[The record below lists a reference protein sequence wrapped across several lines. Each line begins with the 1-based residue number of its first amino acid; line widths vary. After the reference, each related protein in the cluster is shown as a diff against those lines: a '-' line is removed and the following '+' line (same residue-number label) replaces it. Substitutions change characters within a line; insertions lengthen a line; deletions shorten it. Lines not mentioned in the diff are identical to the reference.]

1 MTPGRLLFLL
11 LALPGILLGGCVDVD
26 TLIQVRTD
34 GSGTVTQK
42 VMVSE
47 RLVAP
52 LRALT
57 EGLGGGEVEGRSL
70 VMPDEADMA
79 ARAEAMGPGV
89 RLLDVQAR
97 RRDDAEGYVARYAF
111 DDVRAL
117 RINQNPGNLA
127 PTAGAGAQRLGGA
140 EHITFDFSPGPPAE
154 LTVVFPER
162 GGREAE
168 PRPPR
173 GRPDGPGPD
182 DLRAQ
187 FGNLFKGLR
196 VAMAVQV
203 EGTVLETDA
212 THREGSRVTLMAI
225 DFEELLAAPEYL
237 DELAERRPRS
247 LEEAKELLRD
257 FPGIKL
263 ELAPVIRIRFVDYG
277 LRAI

>member
-1 MTPGRLLFLL
+1 MALKSVL
-11 LALPGILLGGCVDVD
+11 LALGVLLLGGCVDVD

-57 EGLGGGEVEGRSL
+57 EGLGGDGKRRSL
-70 VMPDEADMA
+70 VMPDEEDMA

-89 RLLDVQAR
+89 RLVDMQER

-127 PTAGAGAQRLGGA
+127 PGAGAGTRRLSGA

-154 LTVVFPER
+154 LTVMFPDR
-162 GGREAE
+162 GGREVE
-168 PRPPR
+168 PRPPED
-173 GRPDGPGPD
+173 RPGGPGPEA
-182 DLRAQ
+182 LRAEL
-187 FGNLFKGLR
+187 GELFKGLR

-212 THREGSRVTLMAI
+212 THRDGPRITLMAI

-263 ELAPVIRIRFVDYG
+263 ELAPAIHIRFVDYG

>member
-1 MTPGRLLFLL
+1 MTVSRLLFLV
-11 LALPGILLGGCVDVD
+11 LALPGILLGGCVDVG
-26 TLIQVRTD
+26 TLIQVRGD
-34 GSGTVTQK
+34 GSGTVTRQ

-57 EGLGGGEVEGRSL
+57 EGLGGGDGKGRSL
-70 VMPDEADMA
+70 VMPDEEDMA

-89 RLLDVQAR
+89 RLVDMQER
-97 RRDDAEGYVARYAF
+97 RRDGAEGYVARYAF

-117 RINQNPGNLA
+117 RINQNPGDLA
-127 PTAGAGAQRLGGA
+127 PGAGAGSGRLRGA
-140 EHITFDFSPGPPAE
+140 EHITFDFSPGPPSE
-154 LTVVFPER
+154 LTVMFPER
-162 GGREAE
+162 GRGEVE

-173 GRPDGPGPD
+173 GGPGGPD
-182 DLRAQ
+182 PEALRARL
-187 FGNLFKGLR
+187 GELFKGLR
-196 VAMAVQV
+196 VTMTVQV

-212 THREGSRVTLMAI
+212 THRDGPRITLMAI
-225 DFEELLAAPEYL
+225 DFEELLDAPEYL
-237 DELAERRPRS
+237 DELAARRPRS

-263 ELAPVIRIRFVDYG
+263 ELAPSIHIRFVDYG

>member
-1 MTPGRLLFLL
+1 MTTSRPLSVL
-11 LALPGILLGGCVDVD
+11 LAALGALLGGCVDVD

-34 GSGTVTQK
+34 GSGTVTRT

-57 EGLGGGEVEGRSL
+57 EGLGGDDGPRQSL
-70 VMPDEADMA
+70 VMPDESALAD
-79 ARAEAMGPGV
+79 RAEAMGPGV
-89 RLLDVQAR
+89 RVLDVEER
-97 RRDDAEGYVARYAF
+97 RGDEAEGYVARYAF
-111 DDVRAL
+111 DDVRGL
-117 RINQNPGNLA
+117 RINQNPGDLTPA
-127 PTAGAGAQRLGGA
+127 AGAVAGRLGGA

-154 LTVVFPER
+154 LTVRFPER
-162 GGREAE
+162 DGTAVE
-168 PRPPR
+168 PRPPGDR
-173 GRPDGPGPD
+173 SDAPGAD
-182 DLRAQ
+182 ALRAQ
-187 FGNLFKGLR
+187 LGSLFKGLR

-203 EGTVLETDA
+203 EGIVLETDA
-212 THREGSRVTLMAI
+212 THRDGPRVTLMAI
-225 DFEELLAAPEYL
+225 DFEELLSAPEYL

-263 ELAPVIRIRFVDYG
+263 ELAPVIRIRFMDYG